1 MDSHQGDW
9 DTALLA
15 WRDQDLALFAKR
27 AHAQLGRGF
36 VLVERREPRPI
47 YVTAVAG
54 APPQLIAAVSDYNP
68 QEEALLVRE
77 DDEVDAITIDLV
89 KIPKLH

>member
-1 MDSHQGDW
+1 MDLREGDW

-15 WRDQDLALFAKR
+15 WRDQDFALFARR

-47 YVTAVAG
+47 YVTTVAG
-54 APPQLIAAVSDYNP
+54 APPQLVAAVSDYNP
-68 QEEALLVRE
+68 LEEALLVRE
-77 DDEVDAITIDLV
+77 EDEHDVITIDLV
-89 KIPKLH
+89 KIPKVH